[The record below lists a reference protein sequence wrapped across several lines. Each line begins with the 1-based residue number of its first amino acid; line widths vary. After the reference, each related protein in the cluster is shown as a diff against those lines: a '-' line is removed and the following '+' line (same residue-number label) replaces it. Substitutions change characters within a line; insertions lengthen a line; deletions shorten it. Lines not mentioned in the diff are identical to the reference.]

1 MGLSALVPGPRQFY
15 RGEVPEVFLVA
26 GTRPEAVKMAP
37 VAAAMFACGRLR
49 PVLVN
54 TGQHPEMVDQ
64 ALESFGFTAD
74 VRLKLNRVTGGQAE
88 LTGQLIEELDR
99 LFTERAPGAVLVQGD
114 TTTTLAGAL
123 AAFWQQIP
131 VVHLEA
137 GLRSHDLTSPFPEEG
152 NRKMVGQLASLHL
165 TPTADSAAHLAA
177 ESLQGNNVLTIG
189 NTVVDAVLDVAARRA
204 PYGDGR
210 LQEIE
215 NRVHAGQS
223 RLVLVT
229 AHRRESWGEPLDHVL
244 HAVADIVRERP
255 DVEVVLPAHP
265 NPDVRRQV
273 VDVLG
278 GVARVTIT
286 DPLPYAQMA
295 RLLAQCTL
303 VLSDSGGIQEEAP
316 SFGVPAL
323 VLRDVT
329 ERMEAV
335 NSGCAVLVGTDRERI
350 TALTLHLLDSPS
362 AREAMTADGNPFGDG
377 LASVRTEQAL
387 AWLLGLQQQRP
398 AEFAPYAG
406 SATVRMSGEVDVA

>member
-1 MGLSALVPGPRQFY
+1 MGLSALVPGPRQFG
-15 RGEVPEVFLVA
+15 RGEVPEVFLIA

-37 VAAAMFACGRLR
+37 VAAAMFAGGRIR

-54 TGQHPEMVDQ
+54 SGQHPEMVDQ
-64 ALESFGFTAD
+64 ALESFGFAAD

-88 LTGQLIEELDR
+88 LTSQLIEELDR
-99 LFTERAPGAVLVQGD
+99 LFAERSPSAVLVQGD

-137 GLRSHDLTSPFPEEG
+137 GLRSYDLTSPFPEEG

-165 TPTADSAAHLAA
+165 APTADSAAHLAA

-204 PYGDGR
+204 PYGDPR

-215 NRVHAGQS
+215 NRVQGGQS

-229 AHRRESWGEPLDHVL
+229 THRRESWGEPLDRVL
-244 HAVADIVRERP
+244 HAVADVVEARS
-255 DVEVVLPAHP
+255 DVEIVLPAHP
-265 NPDVRRQV
+265 NPAVRRQV
-273 VDVLG
+273 LDVLG
-278 GVARVTIT
+278 GVGRVTIT

-335 NSGCAVLVGTDRERI
+335 NAGCAVLVGTDRERI
-350 TALTLHLLDSPS
+350 TSLTVRLLDNPS

-377 LASVRTEQAL
+377 LASVRTEQAM

-398 AEFAPYAG
+398 VEFAPYAG
-406 SATVRMSGEVDVA
+406 SATLRMSGEVDVA

>member
-1 MGLSALVPGPRQFY
+1 MGPSALVPGPRRFC
-15 RGEVPEVFLVA
+15 GGGVPEVLLVA

-37 VAAAMFACGRLR
+37 VAAAMYAGGRIR

-54 TGQHPEMVDQ
+54 SGQHPEMVDQ
-64 ALESFGFTAD
+64 ALESFGFAAD
-74 VRLKLNRVTGGQAE
+74 VTLELNRVTGGQAE
-88 LTGQLIEELDR
+88 LTSQLIAEFDR
-99 LFTERAPGAVLVQGD
+99 LLAERVPGAVLVQGD

-123 AAFWQQIP
+123 VAFWSQIP

-152 NRKMVGQLASLHL
+152 NRRMVGQLASLHL
-165 TPTADSAAHLAA
+165 APTADAAAHLAA
-177 ESLQGNNVLTIG
+177 ESLRGNNVLTIG

-204 PYGDGR
+204 PYGDAR
-210 LQEIE
+210 LQELE
-215 NRVHAGQS
+215 NRVHGGQS

-229 AHRRESWGEPLDHVL
+229 THRRESWGEPLDRVL
-244 HAVADIVRERP
+244 HAVEDIVRARP

-265 NPDVRRQV
+265 NPAVRAQV
-273 VDVLG
+273 VAVLG
-278 GVARVTIT
+278 GVGRVTIT

-335 NSGCAVLVGTDRERI
+335 NAGCAVLVGTDRERI
-350 TALTLHLLDSPS
+350 TSLTLRLLDTPS
-362 AREAMTADGNPFGDG
+362 ARRAMTADGNPFGDG

-387 AWLLGLQQQRP
+387 AWLLGMQQQRP
-398 AEFAPYAG
+398 DEFAPCAG
-406 SATVRMSGEVDVA
+406 SATVRLPGEVDVA

>member
-1 MGLSALVPGPRQFY
+1 
-15 RGEVPEVFLVA
+15 
-26 GTRPEAVKMAP
+26 MAP
-37 VAAAMFACGRLR
+37 VAAAMFAGGRIR
-49 PVLVN
+49 PVVVN
-54 TGQHPEMVDQ
+54 SGQHPEMVDQ
-64 ALESFGFTAD
+64 ALESFGFVAD
-74 VRLKLNRVTGGQAE
+74 VSLKLNRVTGGQAE
-88 LTGQLIEELDR
+88 LTSQLIEELDR
-99 LFTERAPGAVLVQGD
+99 LFTERAPAAVLVQGD

-165 TPTADSAAHLAA
+165 APTAGATAHLAA
-177 ESLQGNNVLTIG
+177 ESLRGNNVLTIG

-204 PYGDGR
+204 PYGDSR

-229 AHRRESWGEPLDHVL
+229 THRRESWGEPLDRVL
-244 HAVADIVRERP
+244 RAVADIVEARP

-265 NPDVRRQV
+265 NPAVRRQV
-273 VDVLG
+273 LDVLG
-278 GVARVTIT
+278 GVGRVTIT

-295 RLLAQCTL
+295 RLLAQCAL

-335 NSGCAVLVGTDRERI
+335 DSGCAVLVGTDRERI
-350 TALTLHLLDSPS
+350 TSLTLRLLDNPA
-362 AREAMTADGNPFGDG
+362 AREAMTAEGNPFGDG

-398 AEFAPYAG
+398 VEFAPYAG
-406 SATVRMSGEVDVA
+406 SATVRVSGEVDVA

>member
-1 MGLSALVPGPRQFY
+1 MGPSALVPGPRQFS

-37 VAAAMFACGRLR
+37 VAAAMFAGGRIR
-49 PVLVN
+49 PVVVN
-54 TGQHPEMVDQ
+54 SGQHPEMVDQ
-64 ALESFGFTAD
+64 ALESFGFAAD
-74 VRLKLNRVTGGQAE
+74 VTLKLNRVTGGQAE
-88 LTGQLIEELDR
+88 LTSQLIEELDR
-99 LFTERAPGAVLVQGD
+99 LFTERAPAAVLVQGD

-165 TPTADSAAHLAA
+165 APTADATAHLAA
-177 ESLQGNNVLTIG
+177 ESLQGNKVLTIG

-204 PYGDGR
+204 PYGDAR

-229 AHRRESWGEPLDHVL
+229 THRRESWGEPLDRVL
-244 HAVADIVRERP
+244 HAVADIVEARP
-255 DVEVVLPAHP
+255 DVEIVLPAHP
-265 NPDVRRQV
+265 NPAVRQQV
-273 VDVLG
+273 MDVLG
-278 GVARVTIT
+278 GVGHVTIT

-335 NSGCAVLVGTDRERI
+335 NAGCAVLVGTDRERI
-350 TALTLHLLDSPS
+350 IDLTVQLLDSPS
-362 AREAMTADGNPFGDG
+362 AREAMTAEGNPFGDG

-398 AEFAPYAG
+398 VEFAPYAG
-406 SATVRMSGEVDVA
+406 SATLRMSGEVDVA

>member
-1 MGLSALVPGPRQFY
+1 MGLSALVPGPRQFS
-15 RGEVPEVFLVA
+15 RGQVPEVFLVA

-37 VAAAMFACGRLR
+37 VAAAMFSGGRIR
-49 PVLVN
+49 PVVVN
-54 TGQHPEMVDQ
+54 SGQHPEMVDQ

-88 LTGQLIEELDR
+88 LTSQLIEELDR
-99 LFTERAPGAVLVQGD
+99 LFTERTPAAVLVQGD

-165 TPTADSAAHLAA
+165 APTADAAAHLAA

-204 PYGDGR
+204 PYGDAR

-215 NRVHAGQS
+215 NRVHGGQS

-229 AHRRESWGEPLDHVL
+229 THRRESWGEPLDRVL
-244 HAVADIVRERP
+244 RAVADIVAARE

-265 NPDVRRQV
+265 NPAVRRQV
-273 VDVLG
+273 LDVLG
-278 GVARVTIT
+278 DCKRVTIT
-286 DPLPYAQMA
+286 DPLPYAQLA

-335 NSGCAVLVGTDRERI
+335 NTGCAVLVGTDRERI
-350 TALTLHLLDSPS
+350 VSLATRLLDNPA

-398 AEFAPYAG
+398 VEFAPYAG
-406 SATVRMSGEVDVA
+406 SATVRVSGEVDVA

>member
-15 RGEVPEVFLVA
+15 REEVPEVFLVA

-37 VAAAMFACGRLR
+37 VAAAMFAGGRIR

-54 TGQHPEMVDQ
+54 SGQHPEMVDQ
-64 ALESFGFTAD
+64 ALESFGFVAD
-74 VRLKLNRVTGGQAE
+74 VRLKLNRLTGAQAE
-88 LTGQLIEELDR
+88 LTSQLIEELDR
-99 LFTERAPGAVLVQGD
+99 LFTERSPAAVLVQGD

-123 AAFWQQIP
+123 AAFWLQIP

-165 TPTADSAAHLAA
+165 APTADAAARLAE
-177 ESLQGNNVLTIG
+177 ESLRGNNVLTIG
-189 NTVVDAVLDVAARRA
+189 NTVVDAVLYGAARRA
-204 PYGDGR
+204 PYGDVR

-215 NRVHAGQS
+215 GRVHSGQS
-223 RLVLVT
+223 RLILVT
-229 AHRRESWGEPLDHVL
+229 THRRESWGAPLDRVL
-244 HAVADIVRERP
+244 RAVADIVAARD

-265 NPDVRRQV
+265 NPAVRGQV
-273 VDVLG
+273 LDVLG
-278 GVARVTIT
+278 GTRRVTIT
-286 DPLPYAQMA
+286 DPLPYAQLA

-335 NSGCAVLVGTDRERI
+335 NAGCAVLVGTDRERI
-350 TALTLHLLDSPS
+350 SSLAVRLLDQPA

-398 AEFAPYAG
+398 VEFAPYAG
-406 SATVRMSGEVDVA
+406 SASVRMSGEVDVA

>member
-1 MGLSALVPGPRQFY
+1 MGPSALVPGPRQFY

-37 VAAAMFACGRLR
+37 VAAAMFAGGRIR

-54 TGQHPEMVDQ
+54 SGQHPEMVDQ
-64 ALESFGFTAD
+64 ALESFAFAAD
-74 VRLKLNRVTGGQAE
+74 VRLKLNRVTGAQAE
-88 LTGQLIEELDR
+88 LTSQLIEELDR
-99 LFTERAPGAVLVQGD
+99 LFTERTPAAVLVQGD

-123 AAFWQQIP
+123 AAFWHQIP

-152 NRKMVGQLASLHL
+152 NRRMVGQLASLHL
-165 TPTADSAAHLAA
+165 APTADAAAHLAA
-177 ESLQGNNVLTIG
+177 ESLRGNNVLTIG

-204 PYGDGR
+204 EYGDVR

-229 AHRRESWGEPLDHVL
+229 THRRESWGEPLDRVL
-244 HAVADIVRERP
+244 HAVADIVLARP

-265 NPDVRRQV
+265 NPAVRHQV
-273 VDVLG
+273 LGVLG
-278 GVARVTIT
+278 GIGRVTIT

-335 NSGCAVLVGTDRERI
+335 NAGCAVLVGTDREHI
-350 TALTLHLLDSPS
+350 VDLTVRLLDNPS
-362 AREAMTADGNPFGDG
+362 AREAMTAEGNPFGDG

-398 AEFAPYAG
+398 VEFAPYAG
-406 SATVRMSGEVDVA
+406 SATLRTSGEVDVA

>member
-1 MGLSALVPGPRQFY
+1 MPGPRQFY

-37 VAAAMFACGRLR
+37 VAAAMFARGRLR

-54 TGQHPEMVDQ
+54 SGQHPEMVDQ

-88 LTGQLIEELDR
+88 LTSQLIEELDR
-99 LFTERAPGAVLVQGD
+99 LFTERTPGAVLVQGD

-204 PYGDGR
+204 PYGDTR

-215 NRVHAGQS
+215 NRVHGGQS

-265 NPDVRRQV
+265 NPAVRDQV

-278 GVARVTIT
+278 GVARVTVT

>member
-15 RGEVPEVFLVA
+15 RGAVPEVFLVA

-37 VAAAMFACGRLR
+37 VAAAMFAGGRIR

-54 TGQHPEMVDQ
+54 SGQHPEMVDQ
-64 ALESFGFTAD
+64 ALESFGFAAD

-88 LTGQLIEELDR
+88 LTSQLIEELDR
-99 LFTERAPGAVLVQGD
+99 LFAERSPSAVLVQGD

-165 TPTADSAAHLAA
+165 APTADAAAHLAA

-204 PYGDGR
+204 PYGDTR

-215 NRVHAGQS
+215 NRVQGGQS

-229 AHRRESWGEPLDHVL
+229 THRRESWGEPLDRVL
-244 HAVADIVRERP
+244 RAVADIVEARP
-255 DVEVVLPAHP
+255 DVEIVLPAHP
-265 NPDVRRQV
+265 NPAVRGQV
-273 VDVLG
+273 LDVLG
-278 GVARVTIT
+278 GVGRVTIT

-335 NSGCAVLVGTDRERI
+335 NAGCAVLVGTDRERI
-350 TALTLHLLDSPS
+350 TSLTVDLLDNPS

-398 AEFAPYAG
+398 VEFAPYAG

>member
-1 MGLSALVPGPRQFY
+1 
-15 RGEVPEVFLVA
+15 
-26 GTRPEAVKMAP
+26 MAP
-37 VAAAMFACGRLR
+37 VAAAMFAGGRIR

-54 TGQHPEMVDQ
+54 SGQHPDMVGQ
-64 ALESFGFTAD
+64 ALQSFGFAAD
-74 VRLKLNRVTGGQAE
+74 VELALNRVTGGQAE
-88 LTGQLIEELDR
+88 LTSQLIEELDR
-99 LFTERAPGAVLVQGD
+99 LFTARAPAAVLVQGD

-123 AAFWQQIP
+123 AAFWHQIP

-152 NRKMVGQLASLHL
+152 NRRMVGQLASLHL
-165 TPTADSAAHLAA
+165 APTADAAAHLAA

-189 NTVVDAVLDVAARRA
+189 NTVVDAVLDVASRRA
-204 PYGDGR
+204 PYGDSR
-210 LQEIE
+210 LLEIE
-215 NRVHAGQS
+215 NRVHSGQS

-229 AHRRESWGEPLDHVL
+229 THRRESWGEPLDRVL
-244 HAVADIVRERP
+244 HAVADVVAARQ

-265 NPDVRRQV
+265 NPAVRQQ
-273 VDVLG
+273 VLG
-278 GVARVTIT
+278 VLGHVGRVTIT

-335 NSGCAVLVGTDRERI
+335 NAGCAVLVGTDRERI
-350 TALTLHLLDSPS
+350 TSLTVRLLDHPA

-398 AEFAPYAG
+398 VEFAPYAG

>member
-1 MGLSALVPGPRQFY
+1 MGPSALVPGPGSFP
-15 RGEVPEVFLVA
+15 GHVVPEVFLIA

-37 VAAAMFACGRLR
+37 VAAALFAVGRIR

-54 TGQHPEMVDQ
+54 SGQHPEMVDQ
-64 ALESFGFTAD
+64 ALESFGFAAD
-74 VRLKLNRVTGGQAE
+74 VRLELNRVTGGQAE
-88 LTGQLIEELDR
+88 LTSQLIEELDR
-99 LFTERAPGAVLVQGD
+99 LFTERPPGAVLVQGD

-123 AAFWQQIP
+123 AAFWKQIP

-152 NRKMVGQLASLHL
+152 NRKVVGQLASLHL
-165 TPTADSAAHLAA
+165 APTADATAHLAA
-177 ESLQGNNVLTIG
+177 ESLQGNNVLTVG
-189 NTVVDAVLDVAARRA
+189 NTVVDAVLDVAARRT
-204 PYGDGR
+204 PYGDQR

-215 NRVHAGQS
+215 NRVHGGQS

-229 AHRRESWGEPLDHVL
+229 AHRRESWGEPLDNVL
-244 HAVADIVRERP
+244 HAVADVVRERP

-265 NPDVRRQV
+265 NPAVRRQV

-278 GVARVTIT
+278 GVGRVTIT
-286 DPLPYAQMA
+286 DPLPYSQMA

-335 NSGCAVLVGTDRERI
+335 NAGCAVLVGTDRDRI
-350 TALTLHLLDSPS
+350 ASLTVRLLDNPS
-362 AREAMTADGNPFGDG
+362 ARAAMTADGNPFGDG
-377 LASVRTEQAL
+377 LASIRTEQAL

-398 AEFAPYAG
+398 DEFTPHAG
-406 SATVRMSGEVDVA
+406 SATVRSPGEAEVA

>member
-1 MGLSALVPGPRQFY
+1 MGPSALVPGPRRFY

-37 VAAAMFACGRLR
+37 VAAAMFAAGRIR
-49 PVLVN
+49 PVVVN
-54 TGQHPEMVDQ
+54 SGQHPEMVDQ
-64 ALESFGFTAD
+64 ALESFGFAAD

-88 LTGQLIEELDR
+88 LTSQLIEELDR
-99 LFTERAPGAVLVQGD
+99 LFTERSPAAVLVQGD

-165 TPTADSAAHLAA
+165 APTADATAHLAA
-177 ESLQGNNVLTIG
+177 ESLRGNNVLTVG

-204 PYGDGR
+204 PYGDVR

-215 NRVHAGQS
+215 NRVNAGGA

-229 AHRRESWGEPLDHVL
+229 THRRESWGEPLDRVL
-244 HAVADIVRERP
+244 HAVADIVAARP

-265 NPDVRRQV
+265 NPAVRQQV
-273 VDVLG
+273 LDVLG
-278 GVARVTIT
+278 HVGRVTIT

-335 NSGCAVLVGTDRERI
+335 NAGCAVLVGTDRERI
-350 TALTLHLLDSPS
+350 TSLTIRLLDNPS

-398 AEFAPYAG
+398 VEFAPYAG
-406 SATVRMSGEVDVA
+406 SASVRVPGEVDVA

>member
-15 RGEVPEVFLVA
+15 RGEVPEVLLIA

-37 VAAAMFACGRLR
+37 VAAAMFAGGRIR

-54 TGQHPEMVDQ
+54 SGQHPEMVDQ
-64 ALESFGFTAD
+64 ALESFGFVAD
-74 VRLKLNRVTGGQAE
+74 VKLKLNRLSGGQAE

-99 LFTERAPGAVLVQGD
+99 LCTEREPAAVLVQGD

-123 AAFWQQIP
+123 AAFWRQIP

-152 NRKMVGQLASLHL
+152 NRRMVGQLASLHL
-165 TPTADSAAHLAA
+165 APTADAAAHLAA
-177 ESLQGNNVLTIG
+177 ESLRGNNVLTIG

-204 PYGDGR
+204 PYGDRR
-210 LQEIE
+210 LQAIE
-215 NRVHAGQS
+215 NKVHDGQS

-229 AHRRESWGEPLDHVL
+229 THRRESWGEPLDRVL
-244 HAVADIVRERP
+244 HAVADVVAARP

-265 NPDVRRQV
+265 NPAVRGQV
-273 VDVLG
+273 LDVLG
-278 GVARVTIT
+278 GTRRVTIT
-286 DPLPYAQMA
+286 DPLPYAQLA

-335 NSGCAVLVGTDRERI
+335 NAGCAVLVGTDRERI
-350 TALTLHLLDSPS
+350 ASLAVRLLDHPA

-398 AEFAPYAG
+398 VEFAPYAG
-406 SATVRMSGEVDVA
+406 SATLRVSGEVDVA

>member
-1 MGLSALVPGPRQFY
+1 MGLSALVPGPRQFN
-15 RGEVPEVFLVA
+15 RGAVPEVFLIA

-37 VAAAMFACGRLR
+37 VAAAMFAGGRIR

-54 TGQHPEMVDQ
+54 SGQHPEMVEQ
-64 ALESFGFTAD
+64 ALESFGFAAD

-88 LTGQLIEELDR
+88 LTSQLIEELDR
-99 LFTERAPGAVLVQGD
+99 LFTERSPSAVLVQGD

-165 TPTADSAAHLAA
+165 APTTDSAAHLAA

-204 PYGDGR
+204 PYGDIR

-215 NRVHAGQS
+215 NRVQGGQS

-229 AHRRESWGEPLDHVL
+229 THRRESWGEPLDRVL
-244 HAVADIVRERP
+244 RAVADIVEARP
-255 DVEVVLPAHP
+255 DVEIVLPAHP
-265 NPDVRRQV
+265 NPAVRRQV
-273 VDVLG
+273 MDVLG
-278 GVARVTIT
+278 GVSRVTIT

-335 NSGCAVLVGTDRERI
+335 NAGCAVLVGTDRERI
-350 TALTLHLLDSPS
+350 TSLTVRLLDNPS
-362 AREAMTADGNPFGDG
+362 VREAMTADGNPFGDG

-398 AEFAPYAG
+398 DEFAPYAG
-406 SATVRMSGEVDVA
+406 SATLRMSGEVDVA

>member
-1 MGLSALVPGPRQFY
+1 MGPSALVPGPRQFD

-26 GTRPEAVKMAP
+26 GTRPEAVKLAP
-37 VAAAMFACGRLR
+37 VAAAMFAGGRIR

-54 TGQHPEMVDQ
+54 SGQHPEMVDQ
-64 ALESFGFTAD
+64 ALESFGFASD
-74 VRLKLNRVTGGQAE
+74 VRLELNRATGGQAE
-88 LTGQLIEELDR
+88 LTSQLIEELDR
-99 LFTERAPGAVLVQGD
+99 LYAERAPAAVLVQGD

-123 AAFWQQIP
+123 AAFWHRIP
-131 VVHLEA
+131 VAHLEA

-165 TPTADSAAHLAA
+165 APTAAATAHLAA

-204 PYGDGR
+204 PYGDVR
-210 LQEIE
+210 LQEVE
-215 NRVHAGQS
+215 ARVHAGQS

-229 AHRRESWGEPLDHVL
+229 THRRESWGEPLDRVL
-244 HAVADIVRERP
+244 HAVADVVAARP
-255 DVEVVLPAHP
+255 DVEIVLPAHP
-265 NPDVRRQV
+265 NPAVRHQV
-273 VDVLG
+273 LQVLG
-278 GVARVTIT
+278 GIGRVTVT

-335 NSGCAVLVGTDRERI
+335 NAGCAVLVGTDRERI
-350 TALTLHLLDSPS
+350 TALTLRLLDNPS
-362 AREAMTADGNPFGDG
+362 AREAMTAEGNPFGDG

-398 AEFAPYAG
+398 VEFAPYAG
-406 SATVRMSGEVDVA
+406 SATLRTSGEVEVA

>member
-1 MGLSALVPGPRQFY
+1 MGLSALVPGPRQFG

-37 VAAAMFACGRLR
+37 VAAAMFAGGRIR

-54 TGQHPEMVDQ
+54 SGQHPEMVDQ
-64 ALESFGFTAD
+64 ALESFGFEAD

-88 LTGQLIEELDR
+88 LTSQLIEELDR
-99 LFTERAPGAVLVQGD
+99 LFAERSPSAVLVQGD

-137 GLRSHDLTSPFPEEG
+137 GLRSYDLTSPFPEEG

-165 TPTADSAAHLAA
+165 APTADSAAHLAA

-204 PYGDGR
+204 PYGDPR

-215 NRVHAGQS
+215 NRVQGGQS

-229 AHRRESWGEPLDHVL
+229 THRRESWGEPLDRVL
-244 HAVADIVRERP
+244 HAVADVVEARS

-265 NPDVRRQV
+265 NPAVRRQV
-273 VDVLG
+273 LDVLG
-278 GVARVTIT
+278 GVGRVTIT
-286 DPLPYAQMA
+286 DPLPYAQLA

-335 NSGCAVLVGTDRERI
+335 NAGCAVLVGTDRERI
-350 TALTLHLLDSPS
+350 TSLTVRLLDNPS

-398 AEFAPYAG
+398 VEFAPYAG
-406 SATVRMSGEVDVA
+406 SATLRLSGEVDVA